1 MITTIM
7 IALAYWIV
15 GVVFALCG
23 FCALGCLIS
32 LFLTVL
38 YSFKK
43 PTRILSVPLWIIF
56 SFASLGCCWSMQWI
70 YIKMGVHIG
79 QTLQYWFIVGAIIP
93 GILGFGFVP
102 KLVGLATSNRNSL
115 PPKPTELGKV

>member
-1 MITTIM
+1 MQRFRHEVLAMITTIM
-7 IALAYWIV
+7 LALAYWIA
-15 GVVFALCG
+15 GLLFALCG

-32 LFLTVL
+32 LFLTVM

-56 SFASLGCCWSMQWI
+56 SFASLGGCWLMQWI
-70 YIKMGVHIG
+70 YIKMGIHAG
-79 QTLQYWFIVGAIIP
+79 QAMQYWFTVGAIVP

-102 KLVGLATSNRNSL
+102 KL
-115 PPKPTELGKV
+115 